1 MIHFTMTVKYIEGM
15 FTVTILTVHSNA
27 VDEDLDN
34 WWQSS
39 SLANIDTQSMTID
52 LEFGQVWT

>member
-1 MIHFTMTVKYIEGM
+1 MIHFTMTVKDIEGM